1 MSEFPTYH
9 FFVQHSFLE
18 NIRYMLTNR
27 CPSFIKQL
35 SYLSYYIQPYR
46 FILQSN
52 IKFYP
57 LVRLID
63 NHLTQ
68 IQALRIPVIWSKSF
82 PVKIILTLS
91 IDLFLSVTSAI
102 RMKKTFKHMK
112 KNDRDKW
119 IKLINL
125 RWSFVLAFSH
135 LQ

>member
-1 MSEFPTYH
+1 MPASHHLINYLVLFDKLPGIIGIFALYCTMLSGMSEFPTYH
-9 FFVQHSFLE
+9 FFVQFSFLE
-18 NIRYMLTNR
+18 NIRYMLTYR

-35 SYLSYYIQPYR
+35 SYLCYIQPYS

-82 PVKIILTLS
+82 PVKIIS
-91 IDLFLSVTSAI
+91 GI
-102 RMKKTFKHMK
+102 
-112 KNDRDKW
+112 
-119 IKLINL
+119 IK
-125 RWSFVLAFSH
+125 
-135 LQ
+135 